1 MKFWII
7 LTVFMFLLTA
17 GIIGCGIESLE
28 SDDSIP
34 AYELLFGN
42 YQLGEDVQVY
52 GIISEIGYRSDTIG
66 IPFSTISYYI
76 GGKPYVE
83 LDGIGLATVH
93 CLFADSERTEL
104 MTLFV
109 GQFVTIS
116 GRVSRGNV
124 YGSVILEDCYVVR

>member
-1 MKFWII
+1 MKLRII
-7 LTVFMFLLTA
+7 LTIFMFPLTA

-52 GIISEIGYRSDTIG
+52 GIISEIGYRSDTLG
-66 IPFSTISYYI
+66 IPFSTIAYI

-83 LDGIGLATVH
+83 LDGIGSATVH
-93 CLFADSERTEL
+93 CLFSDSERIEL

>member
-1 MKFWII
+1 MKFRII
-7 LTVFMFLLTA
+7 LTVFMLSLSA
-17 GIIGCGIESLE
+17 GIIGCGLESLE

-34 AYELLFGN
+34 AYELVFGN
-42 YQLGEDVQVY
+42 YQPGEDVKVY

-66 IPFSTISYYI
+66 IPFPIISQI

-93 CLFADSERTEL
+93 CRFPDTKRIEL
-104 MTLFV
+104 TTLFV

-116 GRVSRGNV
+116 GQVAGDNV
-124 YGSVILEDCYVVR
+124 FGSVILEDCYVVR

>member
-1 MKFWII
+1 MKFRII
-7 LTVFMFLLTA
+7 LTVFMLSLSA
-17 GIIGCGIESLE
+17 GIIGCGLESLE

-34 AYELLFGN
+34 AYELVFGN
-42 YQLGEDVQVY
+42 YQLGEDVKVY

-66 IPFSTISYYI
+66 IPFSIISQI

-83 LDGIGLATVH
+83 LGGVGLAKVH
-93 CLFADSERTEL
+93 CLFPDTKRIEL

-116 GRVSRGNV
+116 GQVSVDNIS
-124 YGSVILEDCYVVR
+124 GSVILRNCYVVR

>member
-7 LTVFMFLLTA
+7 LTVFMLSFSA
-17 GIIGCGIESLE
+17 GIIGCGLESLE

-34 AYELLFGN
+34 AYELVFDN
-42 YQLGEDVQVY
+42 YQPGEDVQVY

-66 IPFSTISYYI
+66 IPFSTIPYI
-76 GGKPYVE
+76 SGKPYVE

-93 CLFADSERTEL
+93 CLFPDSERIEL

-116 GRVSRGNV
+116 GQVSGDNV

>member
-1 MKFWII
+1 MKVRII
-7 LTVFMFLLTA
+7 FTVFMFPLTA
-17 GIIGCGIESLE
+17 GIIGCGLESLE
-28 SDDSIP
+28 SDDSVP
-34 AYELLFGN
+34 TYELLFGN
-42 YQLGEDVQVY
+42 YQHGEDVQVY

-66 IPFSTISYYI
+66 IPFSTIPYI

-93 CLFADSERTEL
+93 CLFSESERIEL

-116 GRVSRGNV
+116 GQVSGDNI

>member
-1 MKFWII
+1 MKFRVI
-7 LTVFMFLLTA
+7 LTVFMLPLSA

-34 AYELLFGN
+34 AYSLVFGN
-42 YQLGEDVQVY
+42 YQRGEDVQVY

-66 IPFSTISYYI
+66 IPFSTISYI
-76 GGKPYVE
+76 GGQPYVE
-83 LDGIGLATVH
+83 LDGIGLAKVH
-93 CLFADSERTEL
+93 CLFPDSERIEL

-116 GRVSRGNV
+116 GQVSGDDI